1 MNPIDIINKYYLEEN
16 ELRHILLTHSR
27 SVADKSL
34 WIANRHPELSLDKD
48 FLYEAAMLHDIGIF
62 LTDAPGIYCFGDKPY
77 ICHGYLG
84 ADLMRGEGYPRHALV
99 CERHTGAGLSLEGII
114 AQVYLCRIAKWFRLV
129 WKNKLSVLP
138 ISFIQKLIWKRRKVW
153 KKPVK
158 VWNVMVKKG
167 YVALIIGANC
177 SCSNLNFFKKGN
189 YPYKLRTF
197 APPSVNY

>member
-1 MNPIDIINKYYLEEN
+1 MNPIDIINKYYPEEN

-34 WIANRHPELSLDKD
+34 WIADRHPELSLDKD

-62 LTDAPGIYCFGDKPY
+62 LTDAAGIHCFGDKPY

-84 ADLMRGEGYPRHALV
+84 ADLIRGEGYPRHALV

-114 AQVYLCRIAKWFRLV
+114 AQDLPVPHREMVPVSLEEQAICFADKFYSKTHLEKE
-129 WKNKLSVLP
+129 KSVE
-138 ISFIQKLIWKRRKVW
+138 
-153 KKPVK
+153 KPEK

-167 YVALIIGANC
+167 YGALIIGANS
-177 SCSNLNFFKKGN
+177 SCSNLISLKGR
-189 YPYKLRTF
+189 L
-197 APPSVNY
+197 SV